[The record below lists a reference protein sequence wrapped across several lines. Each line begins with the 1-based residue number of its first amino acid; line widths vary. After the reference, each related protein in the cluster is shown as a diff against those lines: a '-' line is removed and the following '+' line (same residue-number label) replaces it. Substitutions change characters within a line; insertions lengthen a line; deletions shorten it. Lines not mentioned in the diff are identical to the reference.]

1 MPTKV
6 TPLPQSVAGAATSGG
21 AGGAGATGK
30 PGSKPVTK
38 GSAKPKLFDTSRFQ
52 NARTR
57 LSDFSS
63 MTRERFRGYL
73 GSVLFTALVSLGLMA
88 LGIFFVYFGDE
99 KYIVDVIVLGGL
111 CLVMGLVVFLMGFFF
126 VLRPIYK
133 ERQQREEER
142 RRERSAQRRFSDQGN
157 NFRNAAFGEEEG
169 GAPLPRPSTST
180 SHPPDDTL
188 YDRAS
193 LRATPDPRGKLTPPS
208 PPPLVQ
214 PLKDRPGTTSTVLTA
229 TDSEDVFH
237 SEEDGL
243 KYDNE
248 R

>member
-6 TPLPQSVAGAATSGG
+6 TPLPKSVAGGTGSGG
-21 AGGAGATGK
+21 GGAGATGK
-30 PGSKPVTK
+30 PGSKSVTK

-63 MTRERFRGYL
+63 MTRERFQGSL
-73 GSVLFTALVSLGLMA
+73 GSVLFSALVSLGLMA

-111 CLVMGLVVFLMGFFF
+111 CLGMGLVVFLMGFFF

-133 ERQQREEER
+133 ERQQRAEER
-142 RRERSAQRRFSDQGN
+142 RREMFAQRHSSDQDY
-157 NFRNAAFGEEEG
+157 NFRNAASGEEEG
-169 GAPLPRPSTST
+169 DEPLPGPSTST
-180 SHPPDDTL
+180 SHPANDTL
-188 YDRAS
+188 YDRPI
-193 LRATPDPRGKLTPPS
+193 LHATPDTRGKLTPPS

-229 TDSEDVFH
+229 ADSEDVFH
-237 SEEDGL
+237 SEEDE
-243 KYDNE
+243 YDNE